1 MANCNWLE
9 VKQAMK
15 EDWSIAIKA
24 SGHLFVVCKMK
35 KPQWSANNLDTQHT
49 LVSAVDLTNT

>member
-9 VKQAMK
+9 GKQAMK

-24 SGHLFVVCKMK
+24 SGHLFAIWMMK
-35 KPQWSANNLDTQHT
+35 KPQWPANNLDTQHI
-49 LVSAVDLTNT
+49 LVSAIFSDQ